1 MSKKLRTQVNINLS
15 PGQMEQ
21 LRILA
26 DHYGSV
32 SAAVRVALDALW
44 REYIRSG
51 QIGAA
56 VSDHYAEDTNT
67 DAGPQIDKVDV

>member
-44 REYIRSG
+44 REFVHNRQLASIEDNPIHEDGDAR
-51 QIGAA
+51 GAS
-56 VSDHYAEDTNT
+56 V
-67 DAGPQIDKVDV
+67 